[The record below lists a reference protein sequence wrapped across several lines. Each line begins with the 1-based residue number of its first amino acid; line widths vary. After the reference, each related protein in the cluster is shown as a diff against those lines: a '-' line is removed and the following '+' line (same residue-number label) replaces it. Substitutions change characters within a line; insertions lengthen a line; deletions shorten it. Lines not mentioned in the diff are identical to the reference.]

1 MTILKFVMLTS
12 FCFIP
17 HNEGEKCGQTFHDNL
32 SDASECRSL
41 ANYYGGN
48 IYSVLVKNKGS
59 MTSYRAQCLAI
70 TQEGLDIDQT
80 FEISYNI
87 L

>member
-41 ANYYGGN
+41 ANY
-48 IYSVLVKNKGS
+48 
-59 MTSYRAQCLAI
+59 T
-70 TQEGLDIDQT
+70 EGTLIV
-80 FEISYNI
+80 S
-87 L
+87 